1 MSPHQ
6 PVTIAGAG
14 LAGCL
19 MAILLGKRGI
29 PVRLIERRADLRKH
43 ALPAGRSINLALADR
58 GIHALKQAGV
68 FEAVEPLLIAMPGR
82 CLHDD
87 KGGTQFVPYGQ
98 RAHEVIYSISRPCL
112 NHLLL
117 NHAEQLPS
125 VEIYFETSCSHVDLK
140 QRRLTLQN
148 PDSSQTRVEGYSTL
162 IAADG
167 SASVVRQAISDDRQ
181 SHTSIDPLPHG
192 YKELTLP
199 ASPSEQHQ
207 LKPHALHIWPR
218 GGFMLIALPNLDGS
232 FTVTL
237 FLPFEN
243 TSNPDECFN
252 KLHDQ
257 KAVQAFFRKYFPDAL
272 TLMPNLSE
280 EFLNHP
286 TGRMST
292 VRCSRWTDGQNAVLI
307 GDAAHAIVP
316 FHGQGM
322 NCAFEDC
329 VELDAL
335 MQQHSPASAFTRF
348 ESQRKPNANAIAEM
362 ALENYLEMR
371 DIVRHSRFL
380 LQKKLS
386 FSLEQTHPERFI
398 PRYSMVMFHH
408 EIPYAMAY
416 QRGKTQQEILDD
428 LTTDIEQLDEVNMER
443 AAAMINSRLP
453 PIRQF
458 A

>member
-1 MSPHQ
+1 VSAHQ

-19 MAILLGKRGI
+19 MAILLGKRGV
-29 PVRLIERRADLRKH
+29 PVRLIERRPDLRKH
-43 ALPAGRSINLALADR
+43 SLPAGRSINLALADR

-82 CLHDD
+82 CLHDVN
-87 KGGTQFVPYGQ
+87 GGTQFFRYGQ
-98 RAHEVIYSISRPCL
+98 REHEVIYSISRPGL
-112 NHLLL
+112 NQLLL
-117 NHAEQLPS
+117 NHAEQLPA
-125 VEIYFETSCSHVDLK
+125 VEIQFSTACNHVDLK

-148 PDSSQTRVEGYSTL
+148 SESSQTSVEVYSTL

-167 SASVVRQAISDDRQ
+167 SASVVRQAITDSRQ
-181 SHTSIDPLPHG
+181 SHTSIDSLPHG

-199 ASPSEQHQ
+199 ASPSGQYQ
-207 LKPHALHIWPR
+207 LEPHALHIWPR
-218 GGFMLIALPNLDGS
+218 GGFMLIALPNVDGS

-237 FLPFEN
+237 FLPYEN
-243 TSNPDECFN
+243 TENPAECFN
-252 KLHDQ
+252 GLHDQ
-257 KAVQAFFRKYFPDAL
+257 NVIQAFFKKHFPDAL
-272 TLMPNLSE
+272 SLMPDLAE
-280 EFLNHP
+280 EFLTHP

-292 VRCSRWTDGQNAVLI
+292 VRCSRWTDGQSALLI

-335 MQQHSPASAFTRF
+335 MQQYTPASAFTRF
-348 ESQRKPNANAIAEM
+348 EKLRKPNANAIADM

-371 DIVRHSRFL
+371 DSVRHPRFL
-380 LQKKLS
+380 LQKELS
-386 FSLEQTHPERFI
+386 FKLEQAHPQRFI

-408 EIPYAMAY
+408 EIPYVMAY
-416 QRGKTQQEILDD
+416 QRGKIQTEILDD
-428 LTTDIEQLDEVNMER
+428 LTADIHHLDQVNMSR
-443 AAAMINSRLP
+443 ATAMINSKLDPVR
-453 PIRQF
+453 
-458 A
+458 